1 MTKEPSKKLSSDDVS
16 LLIQE
21 YDVNHDGKLSE
32 EEIQSILNDSH
43 AKQDV
48 KNILLKFDE
57 NGDGILDEN
66 EKLKAQHDI
75 LMDSSLRIA
84 GYTGVYARLFRYL
97 AFTSDFGEALRPV
110 IKLSLVNLSYAISIG
125 YCFADVGL
133 EAYNLHERGY
143 VTRDGKPMSMTQC
156 VVERSVFQG
165 LASVL
170 LPFGIIH
177 TTVSVGKKIF
187 GKIGRFTKF
196 GPSILGLSI
205 IPLLPLYLDHPCE
218 QAIEY
223 GFERYGP
230 WRREKEHES

>member
-1 MTKEPSKKLSSDDVS
+1 MSKEQQKKLTPEEVS
-16 LLIQE
+16 LLIKE
-21 YDVNHDGKLSE
+21 YDVNHDGLLSE
-32 EEIQSILNDSH
+32 DEIKTILNDSQ
-43 AKQDV
+43 AKNEV
-48 KNILLKFDE
+48 KNIVMKFDE

-66 EKLKAQHDI
+66 EKKRAESEI
-75 LMDSSLRIA
+75 LMDSSLRVA

-110 IKLSLVNLSYAISIG
+110 VKVGLVNLSYAIAIG
-125 YCFADVGL
+125 YCFADVGI

-143 VTRDGKPMSMTQC
+143 LTRDGKPMTMTQC

-165 LASVL
+165 LASIL

-177 TTVSVGKKIF
+177 TTVGVGKNFF

-205 IPLLPLYLDHPCE
+205 IPLLPMYLDHPCE

-223 GFERYGP
+223 TFEKYGP
-230 WRREKEHES
+230 WRRQKEHES